1 MIFNKEMERMMTHL
15 RRLHISRIFIYILR
29 LSWYLLHLLV
39 SIMHTGSYLIQVM
52 KWYIISTGFLQKYR
66 MLPLHK
72 LQYLAV
78 VIDSAEAENATQ
90 IKQLLHWLLDIGV
103 KYIML
108 YDMEGVLKQY
118 LETYL
123 ISLANSSLANSSC
136 NAKPCTDTSLKN
148 AITRVR
154 FEKTTIELLSS
165 SDCKQGAAKAANFL
179 LSNYLKGDTE
189 GCNKTEPTFT
199 EADISAALK
208 SVGFD
213 GPEPDLLLVY
223 GPARCHLGFPAWRM
237 RYTEIV
243 HMGHLKSMKRGA
255 IIKAIYDFTNKHQNY
270 GT

>member
-1 MIFNKEMERMMTHL
+1 MIFNKEMEIMMTHL
-15 RRLHISRIFIYILR
+15 RRLHISGIFIFILG

-39 SIMHTGSYLIQVM
+39 SIMHTGSHLIQVM
-52 KWYIISTGFLQKYR
+52 KCYIISSEFLQKYR

-78 VIDSAEAENATQ
+78 VIDSAEAKNATQ
-90 IKQLLHWLLDIGV
+90 VKQLLHWLSDIGV

-108 YDMEGVLKQY
+108 YDMEGVLKQS

-123 ISLANSSLANSSC
+123 ISLANSSC

-148 AITRVR
+148 VITRVR
-154 FEKTTIELLSS
+154 LEKTTIELLSS
-165 SDCKQGAAKAANFL
+165 SDCKPGAAKAANFL

-189 GCNKTEPTFT
+189 GCNKAEPTFT
-199 EADISAALK
+199 EADMSAALK

-213 GPEPDLLLVY
+213 GPDPDLLLVY

-255 IIKAIYDFTNKHQNY
+255 IIKAIYDFSNKHQNY